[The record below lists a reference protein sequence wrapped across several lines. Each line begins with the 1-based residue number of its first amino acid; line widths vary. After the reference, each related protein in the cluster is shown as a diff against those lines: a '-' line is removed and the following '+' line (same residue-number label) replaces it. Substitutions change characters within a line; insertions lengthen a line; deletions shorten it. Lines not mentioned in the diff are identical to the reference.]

1 VRIGT
6 CGALVASMHMADVII
21 AMAATALD
29 STTSTYTMGEAHSP
43 TADWGL
49 LEAAVNGVK
58 AKGLPLHV
66 GLVASS
72 DVFYDPDQGRFARL
86 AARGHLGIGM
96 EVATLYTV
104 AALRKIAALGMMT
117 VSDLL
122 FTESGEFE
130 RISDEELRRGVD
142 TMTEVAARVAVG

>member
-1 VRIGT
+1 
-6 CGALVASMHMADVII
+6 
-21 AMAATALD
+21 
-29 STTSTYTMGEAHSP
+29 
-43 TADWGL
+43 
-49 LEAAVNGVK
+49 
-58 AKGLPLHV
+58 
-66 GLVASS
+66 
-72 DVFYDPDQGRFARL
+72 
-86 AARGHLGIGM
+86 M

-104 AALRKIAALGMMT
+104 AALRKVAAIGIMT